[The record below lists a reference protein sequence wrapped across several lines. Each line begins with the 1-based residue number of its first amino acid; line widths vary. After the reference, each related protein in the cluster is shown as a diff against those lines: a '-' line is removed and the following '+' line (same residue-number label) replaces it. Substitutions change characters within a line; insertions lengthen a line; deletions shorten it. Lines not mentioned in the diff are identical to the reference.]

1 MLSYRNGRTETVVSK
16 RSMLGREQTASAS
29 IRVKR
34 RIIKLAGVAG
44 AIWPI
49 LFGGVLVMLSVLAYD
64 FMLGIGWQPVADP
77 AGAWPS
83 GLALGPFGAA
93 QIANFVIS
101 GFLLCLFAVGLH
113 LEIATR
119 HTSTCL
125 APTLFFVAGVAVTLM
140 GFRTDPIE
148 RVGPRSLHGLIHDS
162 AFVVFVLAF
171 LAALFFLWWGLR
183 WDARWRDTRVTP
195 WLRGYWPC
203 SCYCCQAWPTTCS
216 SSCFSPGSR
225 SQRSG
230 CGDYPSRGRS
240 RHCLIRTRET
250 WSWRVWPA
258 AGISSTPPGFAGPRK
273 VGLFVEGTDRRPDV
287 PVPRRYWGTVGLVNT
302 TLLGDAAIV
311 PASPLTVMFE

>member
-1 MLSYRNGRTETVVSK
+1 M
-16 RSMLGREQTASAS
+16 
-29 IRVKR
+29 KR

-183 WDARWRDTRVTP
+183 WDARWRGHARYSMATGILAVLLLLLPGVAYYLFLVVLLAWIEVT
-195 WLRGYWPC
+195 
-203 SCYCCQAWPTTCS
+203 A
-216 SSCFSPGSR
+216 
-225 SQRSG
+225 
-230 CGDYPSRGRS
+230 
-240 RHCLIRTRET
+240 IRL
-250 WSWRVWPA
+250 WRLP
-258 AGISSTPPGFAGPRK
+258 
-273 VGLFVEGTDRRPDV
+273 
-287 PVPRRYWGTVGLVNT
+287 
-302 TLLGDAAIV
+302 
-311 PASPLTVMFE
+311 